1 MKTVSVWDAKIT
13 VTTNSDYVQIW
24 REKYLSAH
32 AIARNL
38 IA

>member
-1 MKTVSVWDAKIT
+1 MKTVSVWDARIT
-13 VTTNSDYVQIW
+13 VTTNLDCAQIW